1 MAEKELSLEQC
12 LSLIPKVDEWRISRG
27 KGEYSHLNYIGRLG
41 QIEINIERTMLGDE
55 FQDYHLKVS
64 YQTDIGTLQI
74 EVNDGVLNLD
84 SNLTR
89 SSVRHDTKLANFH
102 CGEMSPLGSAFESL
116 EKERKKRDIR
126 GGNEIMKLYE
136 ESESNSLEEEG
147 TRIAL
152 RYLK

>member
-1 MAEKELSLEQC
+1 
-12 LSLIPKVDEWRISRG
+12 
-27 KGEYSHLNYIGRLG
+27 
-41 QIEINIERTMLGDE
+41 
-55 FQDYHLKVS
+55 
-64 YQTDIGTLQI
+64 
-74 EVNDGVLNLD
+74 
-84 SNLTR
+84 
-89 SSVRHDTKLANFH
+89 
-102 CGEMSPLGSAFESL
+102 MSPLGSAFESL